1 MEARITVFESGGG
14 GGGGTC
20 IRWIYCK
27 PAYIRD
33 DFISRFNYR
42 KVLTL
47 YKKIPKQRKKKKRK
61 KTKPGIVMKIRISQ
75 LPCKYAWWVLLTFLW
90 ICAAL
95 EMKIPVRVV
104 LVLREWMFLDSFG
117 ICQIRINRKHNLNF
131 FGRGGGRG
139 FEGGMRVDRNMHY
152 RDGL

>member
-1 MEARITVFESGGG
+1 MEARSTVFESGGG

-47 YKKIPKQRKKKKRK
+47 YKKIPKQKNKKEKKKK
-61 KTKPGIVMKIRISQ
+61 
-75 LPCKYAWWVLLTFLW
+75 
-90 ICAAL
+90 
-95 EMKIPVRVV
+95 
-104 LVLREWMFLDSFG
+104 
-117 ICQIRINRKHNLNF
+117 NRDCNENKDF
-131 FGRGGGRG
+131 SAS
-139 FEGGMRVDRNMHY
+139 M
-152 RDGL
+152 

>member
-1 MEARITVFESGGG
+1 MEARITVFESGGGG

-47 YKKIPKQRKKKKRK
+47 YKKIPKQRKKKEK
-61 KTKPGIVMKIRISQ
+61 KKNKT
-75 LPCKYAWWVLLTFLW
+75 
-90 ICAAL
+90 
-95 EMKIPVRVV
+95 
-104 LVLREWMFLDSFG
+104 
-117 ICQIRINRKHNLNF
+117 
-131 FGRGGGRG
+131 
-139 FEGGMRVDRNMHY
+139 
-152 RDGL
+152 RDCNENKDFSASM